1 VKWPLTSA
9 VKGPAAAAAGKKE
22 ETLAGRRL
30 SLIEEAEEQLEQ
42 GLLLSYS
49 LRRNLAERL

>member
-1 VKWPLTSA
+1 VKWPLTSV
-9 VKGPAAAAAGKKE
+9 VKGPAAAAGKKE

-42 GLLLSYS
+42 GFLLSYS
-49 LRRNLAERL
+49 LRRNLAER